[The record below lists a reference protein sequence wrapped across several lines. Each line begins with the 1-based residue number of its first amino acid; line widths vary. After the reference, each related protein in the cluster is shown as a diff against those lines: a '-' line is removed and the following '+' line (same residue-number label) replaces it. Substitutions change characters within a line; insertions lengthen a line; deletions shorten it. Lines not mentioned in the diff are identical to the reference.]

1 MANGL
6 SPVSSNGSQSNQDF
20 ELKNAIRDIIMSLP
34 QSLQQQ
40 QQLGSPSNS
49 QDDVIFKFAKESLV
63 MISKLTQ
70 IFTEK
75 LDQVEHWVNG
85 DEEQEQKLQL
95 QLQLPEGLEK
105 QQEDEREEENLA
117 AETKRMK
124 LDGSV

>member
-1 MANGL
+1 MTNGL

-40 QQLGSPSNS
+40 LQQLGPPSNS

-70 IFTEK
+70 IFTENWIK
-75 LDQVEHWVNG
+75 
-85 DEEQEQKLQL
+85 
-95 QLQLPEGLEK
+95 
-105 QQEDEREEENLA
+105 
-117 AETKRMK
+117 
-124 LDGSV
+124 